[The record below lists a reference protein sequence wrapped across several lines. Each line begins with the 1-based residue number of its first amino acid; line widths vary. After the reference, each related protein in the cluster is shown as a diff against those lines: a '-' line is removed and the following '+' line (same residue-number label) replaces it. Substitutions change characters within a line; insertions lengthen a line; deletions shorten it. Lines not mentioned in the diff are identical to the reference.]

1 MQNACGHRAA
11 GILHKPLVFSNLPIT
26 MIFLHKSI
34 AETKIIS
41 TFAVYYFTNTLT
53 NMITIKNLGFTYGET
68 EVLKNINMTLHEG
81 CVYGLLGEN
90 GVGKTTLLTLLCGLK
105 KPQTGSI
112 DIDGYDPY
120 DRNPSFLA
128 EQYYLSDEV
137 AAMNMTAEDYAS
149 NYGKF
154 WTRFDMEKFHE
165 VMNVFEADSKQKMTR
180 MSFGQLKKAYIAFAL
195 ACNTKYL
202 FMDEPTNGL
211 DIPSK
216 AQFRKAITRYTRED
230 SVVLISTHQV
240 RDLENIIDPII
251 ILDRQDVLLNAS
263 VAEISEKLYFD
274 YTNDMNPDSLYCEMI
289 PGGNI
294 QVYQN
299 QTGEDSKVNL
309 EALFNTVHQHK
320 ELIKGIFNK

>member
-1 MQNACGHRAA
+1 
-11 GILHKPLVFSNLPIT
+11 
-26 MIFLHKSI
+26 
-34 AETKIIS
+34 
-41 TFAVYYFTNTLT
+41 
-53 NMITIKNLGFTYGET
+53 MITIKDLGFSYGDVP
-68 EVLKNINMTLHEG
+68 VLKNITMNLEEG
-81 CVYGLLGEN
+81 RIYGLLGEN

-105 KPQTGSI
+105 SAKAGSI
-112 DIDGYDPY
+112 DIDGYNPY
-120 DRNPSFLA
+120 DRKPSFLSDMF
-128 EQYYLSDEV
+128 YLGDNPEAV
-137 AAMNMTAEDYAS
+137 HMKAIDYAR

-154 WTRFDMEKFHE
+154 WEKFDLEKFTE
-165 VMNVFEADSKQKMTR
+165 VMSVFENDIDIPMHKM
-180 MSFGQLKKAYIAFAL
+180 SYGQLKKTFISFAL

-202 FMDEPTNGL
+202 LMDEPTNGL

-216 AQFRKAITRYTRED
+216 AQFRKAVTRYTRED
-230 SVVLISTHQV
+230 SVILISTHQV

-263 VAEISEKLYFD
+263 VAEVSEKLYFD
-274 YTNDMNPDSLYCEMI
+274 YTSERNPDALYCEMI

-294 QVYQN
+294 QVCLN